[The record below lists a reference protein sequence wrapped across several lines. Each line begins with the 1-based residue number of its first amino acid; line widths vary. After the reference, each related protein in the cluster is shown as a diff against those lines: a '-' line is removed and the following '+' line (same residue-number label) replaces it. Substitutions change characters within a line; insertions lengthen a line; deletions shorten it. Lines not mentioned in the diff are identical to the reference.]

1 MSREAEHDDNP
12 SKLKRAIIDHM
23 VITMV
28 ASVVS
33 CFFFLVWHLYSRL
46 ESRVAAL
53 EKETSAALLVLK
65 ESSIEHKVRLDM
77 LERDFARRS
86 EPAPVVAT
94 AAPASTPVVTA
105 VRPEVPLKADVGF
118 WAPPVPRTNY
128 SVQQQSQ
135 QQQAFPMSAPPEL
148 IQQRSKP
155 LADIQA
161 AREELQKK
169 IRENFP
175 SSKP

>member
-1 MSREAEHDDNP
+1 MSKDAEHDDNP

-46 ESRVAAL
+46 ELRVSNL

-77 LERDFARRS
+77 LERDFSRRQEAPTPIAAAS
-86 EPAPVVAT
+86 QGMAPVLAAVPAPVPVREPNFWT
-94 AAPASTPVVTA
+94 PAP
-105 VRPEVPLKADVGF
+105 
-118 WAPPVPRTNY
+118 PRTNQ
-128 SVQQQSQ
+128 VQQQSQ
-135 QQQAFPMSAPPEL
+135 QQQSFPRSSPPET
-148 IQQRSKP
+148 IQQLTKP
-155 LADIQA
+155 LYDIQA

-169 IRENFP
+169 IKESTP
-175 SSKP
+175 AKP